1 METIIAYSLIT
12 VVGLLFL
19 AMAVA
24 PMLMAAEPRP
34 ARARRHLVLVHAAGH
49 AGAATDHPH
58 AA

>member
-1 METIIAYSLIT
+1 MESIIAYTIIT

-19 AMAVA
+19 TMAVA

-34 ARARRHLVLVHAAGH
+34 ARARRHLVLVHAAGDS
-49 AGAATDHPH
+49 GAATEHPH

>member
-1 METIIAYSLIT
+1 MENIIAFTAIT

-24 PMLMAAEPRP
+24 PMLMAAESRP
-34 ARARRHLVLVHAAGH
+34 ARHRRHLVLVHSSAK
-49 AGAATDHPH
+49 AGATTDHHH